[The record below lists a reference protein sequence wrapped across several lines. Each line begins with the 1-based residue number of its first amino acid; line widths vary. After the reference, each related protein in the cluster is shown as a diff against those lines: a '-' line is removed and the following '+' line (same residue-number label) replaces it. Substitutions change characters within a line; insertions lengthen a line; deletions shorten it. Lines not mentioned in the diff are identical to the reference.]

1 LTPHM
6 DFPSSLPGDAGSLT
20 PGVWGLQSLGVQVKQ
35 AQKPTGEKEARDIL
49 AQAFQGRQ
57 TVFPCG
63 GGTSLSAGV
72 LPQSIDL
79 ALDTTGMDKVL
90 AFDPL
95 NLNLE
100 VSAGMTLDQINE
112 FLAGQ
117 GKGFFL
123 PLDPP
128 WSNRATIG
136 GTYAA
141 NSSGPM
147 RLRYGTLRD
156 LVLGVRGIDSRGR
169 EIGFGGK
176 TVKNV
181 SGYDFT
187 KFLIGSAGSLCLVTS
202 VVIRVYPLPDASS
215 LCDLVFETREELEK
229 FLAALRS
236 SVLLPSAVVVTDLA
250 GGPGVSDTAGIRFRV
265 MIGFEGHGL
274 AVERQNKDLLKLAG
288 EFGGLGDARTGRDT
302 MIQGIR
308 SAVDPVRSWGDP
320 LFLRISVPIVQGPRI
335 FVALRRLLHDHGLLG
350 KMALC
355 APNGVMF
362 LYAEGVQEK
371 EAEDLMRDL
380 RDLIPAGSGY
390 VTPILAQRSLLQGWG
405 ARVEPSLHQ
414 LAFQPIKERLDPTGV
429 FPPIL

>member
-1 LTPHM
+1 M
-6 DFPSSLPGDAGSLT
+6 DFPSNLPGEPGSAS
-20 PGVWGLQSLGVQVKQ
+20 PGVWGLQSLSVEVRQVE
-35 AQKPTGEKEARDIL
+35 KPAGEREAREIL
-49 AQAFQGRQ
+49 TRAFQGGQ

-72 LPQSIDL
+72 LPQRVDL
-79 ALDTTGMDKVL
+79 ALDTTGMDRVVN
-90 AFDPL
+90 FDPL

-100 VSAGMTLDQINE
+100 VSAGMTLDQING

-128 WSNRATIG
+128 WSGRATIG
-136 GTYAA
+136 GAYAA

-156 LVLGVRGIDSRGR
+156 LVLGVRGVDSRGR
-169 EIGFGGK
+169 EIAFGGK

-181 SGYDFT
+181 SGYDLT

-202 VVIRVYPLPDASS
+202 LTIRVYPLPDASS
-215 LCDLVFETREELEK
+215 LCDLVFGTLEELEK

-250 GGPGVSDTAGIRFRV
+250 GGPGVSDSAGIRFRA
-265 MIGFEGHGL
+265 MIGFEGNGL
-274 AVERQNKDLLKLAG
+274 AVERQKRDLLKLAG
-288 EFGGLGDARTGRDT
+288 EFGGLGDARTGRDV
-302 MIQGIR
+302 MMEGIR
-308 SAVDPVRSWGDP
+308 SAVNPVQSWRDP
-320 LFLRISVPIVQGPRI
+320 LFLRISVPVVQGPRT
-335 FVALRRLLHDHGLLG
+335 FVALRKLVHNHGLLG
-350 KMALC
+350 KTTLDGA
-355 APNGVMF
+355 NGIMW

-371 EAEDLMRDL
+371 TAADLVKDL
-380 RDLIPAGSGY
+380 RNLVPAGQGY
-390 VTPILAQRSLLQGWG
+390 LAPILAHRSLLQGWG

-414 LAFQPIKERLDPTGV
+414 LAFQPLKERIDPTGV